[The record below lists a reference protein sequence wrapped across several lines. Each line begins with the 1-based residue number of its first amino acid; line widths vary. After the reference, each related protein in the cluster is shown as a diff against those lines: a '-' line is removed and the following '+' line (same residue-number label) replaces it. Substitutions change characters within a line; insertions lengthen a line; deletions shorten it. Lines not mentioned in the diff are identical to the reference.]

1 MTRRRLGAALALIA
15 VLLVGAGGLLWW
27 TWPGHG
33 DHGLRLYGNVDI
45 RQVELAFRQPGRLVS
60 VAVEEGDRVKAGQRV
75 AELDATPYR
84 QALAKA
90 KAAVRADAAVL
101 AKLQAGNRPQR
112 IAEARAEVKRARA
125 GYRNAGRNYH
135 RERLMRASH
144 AAAQRDLDAARA
156 ARDQAAAELAAATQA
171 LSLQRAGARSE
182 DIAAAQATLAAA
194 RAARDQA
201 RTALGDTRLL
211 APAAATV
218 LSRVR
223 EPGSMVSASTPV
235 LTLNLR
241 DPVYVRAYV
250 DEPDL
255 GRIVPG
261 AAVTLRT
268 DSSKRVYHGRIG
280 FIASQAE
287 FTPKTVE
294 TARLRTDLVYRLR
307 IVVSDADQGLRQ
319 GMPVTVDVLGKGP

>member
-1 MTRRRLGAALALIA
+1 MTRRRLGAALVLVA
-15 VLLVGAGGLLWW
+15 VLAGVAAGLVWW
-27 TWPGHG
+27 SLPDRG
-33 DHGLRLYGNVDI
+33 DHDLRLYGNVDI

-60 VAVEEGDRVKAGQRV
+60 VAVEEGDRVKAGQLV
-75 AELDATPYR
+75 AKLDATPYR
-84 QALAKA
+84 QALSKVSAE
-90 KAAVRADAAVL
+90 VRADAALL
-101 AKLQAGNRPQR
+101 AKLQAGNRPQE
-112 IAEARAEVKRARA
+112 IAEARAAVERAHA
-125 GYRNAGRNYH
+125 SYRNAERDYR
-135 RERLMRASH
+135 RERLMRASN
-144 AAAQRDLDAARA
+144 ASAQRDLDAARA
-156 ARDQAAAELAAATQA
+156 ARDQAAAELASARQR
-171 LSLQRAGARSE
+171 LSLQQAGARSE
-182 DIAAAQATLAAA
+182 DIAAAKATLAAA

-201 RTALGDTRLL
+201 QTALGDTRLV

-261 AAVTLRT
+261 AAVTVQT
-268 DSSKRVYHGRIG
+268 DSSKRVYHGRVG

-294 TARLRTDLVYRLR
+294 TAQLRTDLVYRLR
-307 IVVSDADQGLRQ
+307 IVVSDADEGLRQ
-319 GMPVTVDVLGKGP
+319 GMPVTVDVVGKGP

>member
-112 IAEARAEVKRARA
+112 IAEARAAVERARA
-125 GYRNAGRNYH
+125 TYRNAERDYR
-135 RERLMRASH
+135 RERLMRASN
-144 AAAQRDLDAARA
+144 AAAERSLDAARA
-156 ARDQAAAELAAATQA
+156 ARDQAAAELASAEQG
-171 LSLQRAGARSE
+171 LSLQKAGARSE
-182 DIAAAQATLAAA
+182 DIAAAKAILAAA

-201 RTALGDTRLL
+201 RTALGDTRLY

-241 DPVYVRAYV
+241 NPVYVRAYV
-250 DEPDL
+250 GEPDL
-255 GRIVPG
+255 GRVVPG
-261 AAVTLRT
+261 AAVTLHT
-268 DSSKRVYHGRIG
+268 DSSQRVYHGRIG

-287 FTPKTVE
+287 FTPKSVE
-294 TARLRTDLVYRLR
+294 TTELRTDLVYRLR
-307 IVVSDADQGLRQ
+307 IVVSDADEGLRQ
-319 GMPVTVDVLGKGP
+319 GMPVTVDVVGTGS

>member
-1 MTRRRLGAALALIA
+1 MSRKRLGMALALIV
-15 VLLVGAGGLLWW
+15 VLVVGGGLAWW
-27 TWPGHG
+27 SLRDRG
-33 DHGLRLYGNVDI
+33 DRGLRLYGNVDI

-60 VAVEEGDRVKAGQRV
+60 VAVEEGDRVVAGQRV
-75 AELDATPYR
+75 AELDAKPYR
-84 QALAKA
+84 QALAEA
-90 KAAVRADAAVL
+90 SAEVRADAATL
-101 AKLQAGNRPQR
+101 AKLQAGNRPQE
-112 IAEARAEVKRARA
+112 IAEARATVERAA
-125 GYRNAGRNYH
+125 ATYRNAERDYR
-135 RERLMRASH
+135 RERLMRASN
-144 AAAQRDLDAARA
+144 AAAERSLDAARA
-156 ARDQAAAELAAATQA
+156 ARDQAAAELASAEQG
-171 LSLQRAGARSE
+171 LSLQKAGARSE
-182 DIAAAQATLAAA
+182 DIAAAKAILAAA

-201 RTALGDTRLL
+201 RTALGDTRLY

-223 EPGSMVSASTPV
+223 EPGSMVGASTPV

-261 AAVTLRT
+261 AAVTLHT

-287 FTPKTVE
+287 FTPKSVE
-294 TARLRTDLVYRLR
+294 TTELRTDLVYRLR
-307 IVVSDADQGLRQ
+307 IVVSDADEGLRQ
-319 GMPVTVDVLGKGP
+319 GMPVTVDVVGTGS

>member
-1 MTRRRLGAALALIA
+1 MTRWRLGAALALTA

-27 TWPGHG
+27 IWPGHG
-33 DHGLRLYGNVDI
+33 DRGLRLYGNVDI

-60 VAVEEGDRVKAGQRV
+60 VAVEEGDRVKAGQQV
-75 AELDATPYR
+75 AELDAKPYR

-90 KAAVRADAAVL
+90 NAAVGADAAVL

-125 GYRNAGRNYH
+125 GYRNAKRNYH

-144 AAAQRDLDAARA
+144 AAAQRDLD
-156 ARDQAAAELAAATQA
+156 
-171 LSLQRAGARSE
+171 
-182 DIAAAQATLAAA
+182 AA

-255 GRIVPG
+255 GRIAPG
-261 AAVTLRT
+261 AAVTLQT

-307 IVVSDADQGLRQ
+307 IVVSDADEGLRQ